1 MLSRL
6 RDFLFR
12 RGNRLP
18 PGATPA
24 VLAVAPQL
32 ARLDELERLEAAI
45 KKVLEVN
52 AEKLAGRIF
61 VVSLDVIRG
70 RYGNSWRFLSEKAR
84 RSARNFI
91 AEQIA
96 KDDILV
102 PVGEVDF
109 ILVLLHGPRR
119 ETPARALSI
128 DQGMTTAVTGEDL
141 GLLGATAKEVVV
153 ETGGAIR
160 FRGLTH
166 ADIKNAKAPPAEAVI
181 DLESELIDDE
191 DDDGGFPSVDMVIE
205 ALRFRIDTVVRA
217 VDRAPVAQRIGPYSP
232 VLGEDSDERT
242 IYENFADA
250 KVRAKVDLRS
260 LKTARQELRRVAA
273 AKTGLRIVAPVY
285 FETIANN
292 YTRNLF
298 IKVAQKIPQA
308 ARRQLVIEVLGV
320 PAGVAQSRLAELASV
335 VRPFSGGAIFGL
347 APDFRDF
354 RALGD
359 FGLFAVRGDESAGEP
374 LDGLYEGARQAGIPI
389 YVAHVDEETDRERVV
404 ASGATYVSGQLYA
417 VAGAATTAA

>member
-1 MLSRL
+1 MA
-6 RDFLFR
+6 
-12 RGNRLP
+12 P
-18 PGATPA
+18 AMTP
-24 VLAVAPQL
+24 QM
-32 ARLDELERLEAAI
+32 ARLDELEKLEAAI
-45 KKVLEVN
+45 RTVLAVD
-52 AEKLAGRIF
+52 ADKLAGRLF
-61 VVSLDVIRG
+61 VVSLDLIRG

-91 AEQIA
+91 AEQVT

-119 ETPARALSI
+119 EAPARALRI
-128 DQGMTTAVTGEDL
+128 DQGMTAAVTGEDL
-141 GLLGATAKEVVV
+141 GLLGATAKEVIVD
-153 ETGGAIR
+153 EGGAIR

-166 ADIKNAKAPPAEAVI
+166 VDIKNAQAPQAEAVI

-191 DDDGGFPSVDMVIE
+191 DGDDGFPSVDRVIE
-205 ALRFRIDTVVRA
+205 SLQFRIDAVTRA
-217 VDRAPVAQRIGPYSP
+217 VDRVPVAQRISPYSP

-250 KVRAKVDLRS
+250 KVRAKIDLRS
-260 LKTARQELRRVAA
+260 LKAARQELRRIAVE
-273 AKTGLRIVAPVY
+273 KNGIRIVAPVY

-298 IKVAQKIPQA
+298 IKIAQKIPQA

-335 VRPFSGGAIFGL
+335 VRPFSGGAILGL

-354 RALGD
+354 RPLSEL
-359 FGLFAVRGDESAGEP
+359 GLFAVRGDEATGEP
-374 LDGLYEGARQAGIPI
+374 LEGLYDGARQASIPI
-389 YVAHVDEETDRERVV
+389 YVAYVDKEADRERVI

-417 VAGAATTAA
+417 AAGPAASAA

>member
-18 PGATPA
+18 PGAAPATLSVTP
-24 VLAVAPQL
+24 QM
-32 ARLDELERLEAAI
+32 ARLDELETLEAAI

-52 AEKLAGRIF
+52 AEKLAGRLF

-84 RSARNFI
+84 RSARGFI
-91 AEQIA
+91 AERIT

-109 ILVLLHGPRR
+109 ILILLHGPRR
-119 ETPARALSI
+119 EAPARALQI

-153 ETGGAIR
+153 ENGEIR

-166 ADIKNAKAPPAEAVI
+166 DDIRNAKAPPAEAVI
-181 DLESELIDDE
+181 DLESELLDDE
-191 DDDGGFPSVDMVIE
+191 DNDDDFPSVDKVIE
-205 ALRFRIDTVVRA
+205 ALQFRIDTVVRA
-217 VDRAPVAQRIGPYSP
+217 VDRVPVARRIGPYSP

-260 LKTARQELRRVAA
+260 LKAARQELRRVAA
-273 AKTGLRIVAPVY
+273 AKSGLRIVAPVY

-347 APDFRDF
+347 APDFEDF
-354 RALGD
+354 RALGE
-359 FGLFAVRGDESAGEP
+359 FGLFAVRGDESSGEP
-374 LDGLYEGARQAGIPI
+374 LDGLYDGARQASIPI
-389 YVAHVDEETDRERVV
+389 YVAHIDEEADRKRVID
-404 ASGATYVSGQLYA
+404 SGATYVSGQIYA
-417 VAGAATTAA
+417 AAGAAISAA